1 MFGAPAP
8 PPPTSSTDSEPEREN
23 EKEVDNKKDLVSS
36 LLSETVSDL
45 YTTKNMDTHR
55 VLA

>member
-45 YTTKNMDTHR
+45 YTTKNMDTHM
-55 VLA
+55 VFA